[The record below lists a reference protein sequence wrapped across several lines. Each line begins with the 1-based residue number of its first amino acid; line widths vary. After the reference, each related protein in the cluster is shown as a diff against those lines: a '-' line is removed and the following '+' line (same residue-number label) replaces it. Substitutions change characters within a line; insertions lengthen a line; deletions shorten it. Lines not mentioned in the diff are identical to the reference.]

1 MVYPNILFVDGI
13 AKTPLQVKKTI
24 SDFKYVDASCKT
36 IRNSWNLQQDGKVF
50 ICCSSRILTN
60 FGMTRSGVFKD
71 LDKTHILDKCWE
83 AIESDVLEIR
93 NSVIESRLS
102 RDRYLL
108 EIDDDQREK
117 LIAKIWLATK
127 KLLPLTMGKT

>member
-71 LDKTHILDKCWE
+71 LDKTHILDKCWKE
-83 AIESDVLEIR
+83 IGSDVFEIHE
-93 NSVIESRLS
+93 SVKESKHS

-108 EIDDDQREK
+108 EISYIKREK
-117 LIAKIWLATK
+117 LIKKIWLITK
-127 KLLPLTMGKT
+127 